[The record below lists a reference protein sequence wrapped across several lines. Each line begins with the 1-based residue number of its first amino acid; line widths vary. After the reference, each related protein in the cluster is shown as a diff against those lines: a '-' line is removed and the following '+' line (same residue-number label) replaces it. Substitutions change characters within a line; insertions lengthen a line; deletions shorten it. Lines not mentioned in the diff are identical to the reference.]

1 MPTVVL
7 RLMLFVRRSLESAF
21 CPLRFRRTISFRTR
35 KSSGSLCRL
44 AANYERIKTRAGR
57 LSGARVTYGGGKPP
71 MAETIPGR
79 LAAARARRI
88 SRMRYLVT
96 GGAGFIGSNTVDEL
110 VRRGHS
116 VVVLDDLT
124 SGKEDN
130 LAEIRNKIT
139 FIKGS
144 ITDIEVVRKA
154 VHEAEFV
161 LHLAARTSVPKSV
174 KDPIETNRINIDGTL
189 NVLVAARDAKVK
201 RVVFAASSSA
211 YGETPTLPKVEKME
225 PQPIS
230 PYGVTKYVGELYAQ
244 TFGRCYGLE
253 NVSLRYFNIFGP
265 RQDPSSPYSG
275 VLAKFCT
282 AALEETQPIIFGD
295 GEQTRDFTYVENA
308 VQANVLAFEAP
319 NVSGRVFNVGV
330 GGRFSLNQTVAL
342 LNKIAG
348 KSLESKYEPARDGD
362 IRDSQA
368 DISRARE
375 FLGYEPAVAFEEG
388 LRRTFDWYRATQEK
402 ANATPTPAS
411 APMPTPPK

>member
-1 MPTVVL
+1 
-7 RLMLFVRRSLESAF
+7 
-21 CPLRFRRTISFRTR
+21 
-35 KSSGSLCRL
+35 
-44 AANYERIKTRAGR
+44 
-57 LSGARVTYGGGKPP
+57 
-71 MAETIPGR
+71 
-79 LAAARARRI
+79 
-88 SRMRYLVT
+88 MRYLVT

-116 VVVLDDLT
+116 VVVLDDLS

-130 LAEIRNKIT
+130 LAELRNKIT
-139 FIKGS
+139 LIKGS

-154 VHEAEFV
+154 MYEAEYV
-161 LHLAARTSVPKSV
+161 LHLAARTSVPRSV
-174 KDPIETNRINIDGTL
+174 KDPVETNKINIDGTL
-189 NVLVAARDAKVK
+189 NVLVAAKELKVR

-211 YGETPTLPKVEKME
+211 YGETPTLPKVETMQ

-230 PYGVTKYVGELYAQ
+230 PYGVTKFVGELYGQ

-282 AALEETQPIIFGD
+282 AFLEDSQPMVFGD

-308 VQANVLAFEAP
+308 VQANLLACEAP
-319 NVSGRVFNVGV
+319 NVSGKVFNVGV
-330 GGRFSLNQTVAL
+330 GGRVSLNDVLRELQ
-342 LNKIAG
+342 KITG
-348 KSLESKYEPARDGD
+348 KKLEAKYDPPRDGD

-375 FLGYEPAVAFEEG
+375 FLGYDPQVTFEDG
-388 LRRTFDWYRATQEK
+388 LARTFEWYRETQAKAAAKTEK
-402 ANATPTPAS
+402 
-411 APMPTPPK
+411 

>member
-1 MPTVVL
+1 
-7 RLMLFVRRSLESAF
+7 
-21 CPLRFRRTISFRTR
+21 
-35 KSSGSLCRL
+35 
-44 AANYERIKTRAGR
+44 
-57 LSGARVTYGGGKPP
+57 
-71 MAETIPGR
+71 
-79 LAAARARRI
+79 
-88 SRMRYLVT
+88 MRYLVT

-116 VVVLDDLT
+116 VVVLDDLS

-154 VHEAEFV
+154 MHEAEYV
-161 LHLAARTSVPKSV
+161 LHLGARTSVPRSL

-189 NVLVAARDAKVK
+189 NVLVAAKELKVK

-211 YGETPTLPKVEKME
+211 YGETATLPKVETMQ

-230 PYGVTKYVGELYAQ
+230 PYGVTKFVGELYGQ

-253 NVSLRYFNIFGP
+253 NVALRYFNIFGP
-265 RQDPSSPYSG
+265 RQDPGSPYSG

-282 AALEETQPIIFGD
+282 AFLEDTPPVVFGD

-308 VQANVLAFEAP
+308 VQANLLACEAP
-319 NVSGRVFNVGV
+319 NVSGKVFNVGV
-330 GGRFSLNQTVAL
+330 GGRVSLNEVL
-342 LNKIAG
+342 RELGKITG
-348 KSLESKYEPARDGD
+348 KSLEAKYEPPREGD

-368 DISRARE
+368 DISQARE
-375 FLGYEPAVAFEEG
+375 FLGYEPQVPFEEG
-388 LRRTFDWYRATQEK
+388 LGRTFEWYRETQTKAAVKTEK
-402 ANATPTPAS
+402 
-411 APMPTPPK
+411 

>member
-1 MPTVVL
+1 
-7 RLMLFVRRSLESAF
+7 
-21 CPLRFRRTISFRTR
+21 
-35 KSSGSLCRL
+35 
-44 AANYERIKTRAGR
+44 
-57 LSGARVTYGGGKPP
+57 
-71 MAETIPGR
+71 
-79 LAAARARRI
+79 
-88 SRMRYLVT
+88 MRYLVT

-116 VVVLDDLT
+116 VVVLDDLS

-154 VHEAEFV
+154 MHEAEYV
-161 LHLAARTSVPKSV
+161 LHLGARTSVPRSV
-174 KDPIETNRINIDGTL
+174 KDPIDTNKINIEGTL
-189 NVLVAARDAKVK
+189 NVLVAAKELKVK

-211 YGETPTLPKVEKME
+211 YGETPTLPKVETMQ

-230 PYGVTKYVGELYAQ
+230 PYGVTKYVGELYGQ

-282 AALEETQPIIFGD
+282 AFLEDTQPMVFGD

-308 VQANVLAFEAP
+308 VQANLLACEAP
-319 NVSGRVFNVGV
+319 NASGKVFNVGV
-330 GGRFSLNQTVAL
+330 GERISLNEVL
-342 LNKIAG
+342 RELGKIAG
-348 KSLESKYEPARDGD
+348 KRLAAKYEPPRDGD

-368 DISRARE
+368 DISQARE
-375 FLGYEPAVAFEEG
+375 CLEYNPQVSFEEG
-388 LRRTFDWYRATQEK
+388 LARTFAWYRATQTRAPAKAEK
-402 ANATPTPAS
+402 
-411 APMPTPPK
+411 